1 MNKSNAP
8 LLTTA
13 VLATAMLAAPL
24 TVQAGER
31 IKIASVLITLIEQ
44 VEVPAREA
52 GELAKMYVREG
63 QLVKENMVLAQIDDK
78 EANLTVQRAAFE
90 RDIAAIEAKNDIQ
103 VRFSL
108 KSKEVALAELKRAL
122 ESIEKYRKSVS
133 ETELDR
139 LRLTAQRSA
148 LEVEQAQHDL
158 KQAALAKKLKE
169 NDFEIALRRLERRK
183 VVSSIDG
190 MVVQIHRRR
199 GEWVEPGQTVI
210 RIIRINR
217 LRAEGLL
224 DVRDVRDDLTGR
236 RVTLSVVLPG
246 GASVAFRGKIVFV
259 SPEVSPVS
267 GQVRIWAEIDNPK
280 LTLRPGL
287 NASMVIESDD
297 ATAAPK

>member
-1 MNKSNAP
+1 MELNRNQFMMLGVLVLLFGVQFRMVDYFVLNA
-8 LLTTA
+8 
-13 VLATAMLAAPL
+13 
-24 TVQAGER
+24 E
-31 IKIASVLITLIEQ
+31 ASEFV
-44 VEVPAREA
+44 
-52 GELAKMYVREG
+52 
-63 QLVKENMVLAQIDDK
+63 
-78 EANLTVQRAAFE
+78 
-90 RDIAAIEAKNDIQ
+90 
-103 VRFSL
+103 
-108 KSKEVALAELKRAL
+108 
-122 ESIEKYRKSVS
+122 
-133 ETELDR
+133 
-139 LRLTAQRSA
+139 
-148 LEVEQAQHDL
+148 
-158 KQAALAKKLKE
+158 AKKLKE

-199 GEWVEPGQTVI
+199 GEWVEPGQTVM

-246 GASVAFRGKIVFV
+246 GASAPFRGKIVFV